1 MQEFYT
7 FQSKNLQFECLLRRT
22 SQDESE
28 IDLEM
33 PKEWNGAANGG
44 TTLLLLMV
52 PKSMRNN
59 GIKGRN
65 YLLTG
70 AGFYF
75 FASGSGML
83 MDKSSGEKK

>member
-33 PKEWNGAANGG
+33 PKEWNRAAKWRDDIAVVDGSEIRQ
-44 TTLLLLMV
+44 
-52 PKSMRNN
+52 KQWD
-59 GIKGRN
+59 KGRN
-65 YLLTG
+65 YLLIG

-75 FASGSGML
+75 FCFKIRHLDGQVIG
-83 MDKSSGEKK
+83 